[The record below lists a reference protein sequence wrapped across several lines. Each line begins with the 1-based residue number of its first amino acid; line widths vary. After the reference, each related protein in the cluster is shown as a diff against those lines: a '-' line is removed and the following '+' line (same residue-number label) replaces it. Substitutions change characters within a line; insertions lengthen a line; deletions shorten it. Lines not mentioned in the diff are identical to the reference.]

1 VAWLSEGL
9 RESAYAVLESQAQM
23 FAGWLG
29 FEIEVVES
37 VWTKFPPRDPDDLA
51 LYDAV
56 RGNRR
61 FQATA

>member
-1 VAWLSEGL
+1 MA
-9 RESAYAVLESQAQM
+9 
-23 FAGWLG
+23 G
-29 FEIEVVES
+29 FEIEVAES